1 MDWAITNVFA
11 GVAACALKLAATAKN
26 TKEGTNAFIK
36 TLQADGIY
44 SNFASVCES
53 HRQAKVLK

>member
-1 MDWAITNVFA
+1 MTNVFA
-11 GVAACALKLAATAKN
+11 GVAACVLKLAATAKN